1 MGGIIGLFFDGVLI
15 LTVLFCLFLI
25 VVNIDFI
32 IEFIHG
38 LIIKLKDEYEY
49 FRQRFCKKSN
59 KVNDDTGA
67 IYNDSELFDSSS
79 EWED

>member
-1 MGGIIGLFFDGVLI
+1 MEIIIDFLYNGIIILTILFFIFLFVL
-15 LTVLFCLFLI
+15 
-25 VVNIDFI
+25 NIDFI
-32 IEFIHG
+32 IEFIKA
-38 LIIKLKDEYEY
+38 LTIKLKDEYEH

-67 IYNDSELFDSSS
+67 VYNGPELFDSSS